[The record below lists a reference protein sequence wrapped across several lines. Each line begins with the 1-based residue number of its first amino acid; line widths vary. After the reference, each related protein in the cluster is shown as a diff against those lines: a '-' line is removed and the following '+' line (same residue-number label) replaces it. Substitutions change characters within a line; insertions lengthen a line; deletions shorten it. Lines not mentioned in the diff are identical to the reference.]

1 MVGVVCVSMMGE
13 GDWKLIYKKLS
24 QNSLKPKILP
34 PASYLEIVR
43 SSCRRVTLPNK
54 TTLT

>member
-34 PASYLEIVR
+34 PASYPEIVR

-54 TTLT
+54 TTLA